1 MSRHACADVT
11 FFCCIFVSQ
20 PRDLCRLIDSFYL
33 VFLTKT
39 LFLHTATPTS
49 MIFAQESDMNQL
61 HVLKDCTNHALGHEL
76 VPIVTSVNESPTTVI
91 LPEMLD
97 NLPQLT
103 SMQPCIMTQVLTG
116 VYTLPEE
123 PELEAEENT
132 SM

>member
-1 MSRHACADVT
+1 
-11 FFCCIFVSQ
+11 
-20 PRDLCRLIDSFYL
+20 
-33 VFLTKT
+33 
-39 LFLHTATPTS
+39 
-49 MIFAQESDMNQL
+49 MIFAQEPDMTQL

-76 VPIVTSVNESPTTVI
+76 VPIVTTVNESPNSII

-97 NLPQLT
+97 NLPQLANIQSCT
-103 SMQPCIMTQVLTG
+103 MSQVLTG